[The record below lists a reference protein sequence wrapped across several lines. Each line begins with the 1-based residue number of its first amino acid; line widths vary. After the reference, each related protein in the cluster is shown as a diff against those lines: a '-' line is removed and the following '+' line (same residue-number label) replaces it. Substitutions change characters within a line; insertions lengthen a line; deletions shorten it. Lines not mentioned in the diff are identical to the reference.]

1 MPKLFFTCVSSSEPV
16 QGPTA
21 IMGVYVNLGTL
32 LLIPMAQPVQGPTAS
47 MGIYVN
53 SGSIYESPRFS
64 GSSALLECLAFKS
77 TTHRSA
83 TRITSEVQC
92 PRAPNVLGGRRLSG
106 AQEGTLVAT
115 VVRLALW
122 FTLRAGPPPNRL
134 TRSHCSAAGM
144 VVIGLWFPSQLTP
157 FFFLSG

>member
-1 MPKLFFTCVSSSEPV
+1 MPKIFFTCVSSSEPV
-16 QGPTA
+16 KGPTA
-21 IMGVYVNLGTL
+21 SMGVYVNSGTL

-83 TRITSEVQC
+83 TRITSEVRC
-92 PRAPNVLGGRRLSG
+92 HPVLNNVIGRRRLSG
-106 AQEGTLVAT
+106 TQEGTLVA
-115 VVRLALW
+115 AG
-122 FTLRAGPPPNRL
+122 LRRPLHYGHGCLRSGEQRRAARPPP
-134 TRSHCSAAGM
+134 
-144 VVIGLWFPSQLTP
+144 
-157 FFFLSG
+157 

>member
-1 MPKLFFTCVSSSEPV
+1 
-16 QGPTA
+16 
-21 IMGVYVNLGTL
+21 
-32 LLIPMAQPVQGPTAS
+32 

-92 PRAPNVLGGRRLSG
+92 RHVLNVLGGQSLSG
-106 AQEGTLVAT
+106 TQELK
-115 VVRLALW
+115 LL
-122 FTLRAGPPPNRL
+122 PE
-134 TRSHCSAAGM
+134 
-144 VVIGLWFPSQLTP
+144 
-157 FFFLSG
+157 

>member
-92 PRAPNVLGGRRLSG
+92 HRVLTVLGGRRSSRIQGTSPCRSYDWPLFYARMSKGALSHLSG
-106 AQEGTLVAT
+106 WPLVPINGHD
-115 VVRLALW
+115 
-122 FTLRAGPPPNRL
+122 FG
-134 TRSHCSAAGM
+134 SH
-144 VVIGLWFPSQLTP
+144 
-157 FFFLSG
+157 